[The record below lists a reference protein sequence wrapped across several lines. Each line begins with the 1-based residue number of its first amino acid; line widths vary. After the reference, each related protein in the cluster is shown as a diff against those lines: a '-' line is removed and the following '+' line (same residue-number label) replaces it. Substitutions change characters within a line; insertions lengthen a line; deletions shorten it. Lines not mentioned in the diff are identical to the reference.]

1 MNRPAATST
10 LQGLRLRENHLFFAL
25 TVLVGIIAG
34 LSAVLFALAIDRAGR
49 TLFGMDPTPLR
60 MFLIP
65 ASASLLAGVLLSKVF
80 PDVRGSGVPQ
90 TKAAFHL
97 QGGMIPLRVPLGK
110 FLMGVLCVGSGH
122 SMGREGPSVQ
132 IGAGLASVIGRWVG
146 LPPHRVRELVPVGA
160 AGALAAAFNTP
171 VAAVIFAL
179 EELIG
184 DLNAPLIGSTV
195 VASVA
200 AVMVERS
207 ILGNEPLF
215 HAPTYQLV
223 HPAELAAYAVLG
235 VVGGVLSLV
244 FCRTLLAVRQRTLS
258 LSPTRKML
266 LPALGGALIGVLII
280 FVPEVMGVGYEYIGQ
295 ALNGGL
301 LLQTLLLLCAVKM
314 VATLVSYTTGNAGG
328 IFAPSLYIG
337 AMAGGAVGTLTR
349 LVAPFPTADA
359 GAYALVGM
367 GALFAGIIRAPMTSV
382 FMIFEITQDYQI
394 LVPLMVAN
402 LLSFLI
408 SRRFQPL
415 PVYHAL
421 LAQDGVHLPATAGD
435 PLPER
440 WAAADAMRS
449 DVALLSPSATVADVV
464 SATAGRPERAFLVG
478 DGRQLAGVV
487 TAAGLRALMAD
498 GGSGHAIAHV
508 VQPVSHRLRPDDP
521 EDVVLSCVAG
531 SESPVPVLDV
541 ETGALLGVID
551 ATDVIRV
558 LATAADVGTLHEVSA
573 EGHR

>member
-1 MNRPAATST
+1 M
-10 LQGLRLRENHLFFAL
+10 G
-25 TVLVGIIAG
+25 VLAG
-34 LSAVLFALAIDRAGR
+34 LSAVLFSLAIDRAGR
-49 TLFGMDPTPLR
+49 TLFGFDPTPLR
-60 MFLIP
+60 LFLIP
-65 ASASLLAGVLLSKVF
+65 TGASLLAGVLLAKVF

-97 QGGMIPLRVPLGK
+97 HGGVIPLRVPIGK

-132 IGAGLASVIGRWVG
+132 IGAGLASAIGRWVG

-171 VAAVIFAL
+171 VAAVIFTL

-200 AVMVERS
+200 AVMVSRS

-215 HAPTYQLV
+215 HVPPYQLV

-235 VVGGVLSLV
+235 VVGGLLSLA
-244 FCRTLLAVRQRTLS
+244 FCRTLLLVRRRTLT
-258 LSPTRKML
+258 LSSGQKML
-266 LPALGGALIGVLII
+266 LPAVGGAIIGGLII
-280 FVPEVMGVGYEYIGQ
+280 FVPEVMGVGYEYIGE

-301 LLQTLLLLCAVKM
+301 VLRTLVLLCAAKL

-337 AMAGGAVGTLTR
+337 AMAGGAVGTLTQM
-349 LVAPFPTADA
+349 VAPFPTADV

-402 LLSFLI
+402 LLSYLI
-408 SRRFQPL
+408 SRHYQPL

-421 LAQDGVHLPATAGD
+421 LEQDGVHLPPAVPGETIEAWTAG
-435 PLPER
+435 E
-440 WAAADAMRS
+440 AMQR
-449 DVALLSPSATVADVV
+449 DVVWLSPVDTVADAVL
-464 SATAGRPERAFLVG
+464 ATRPRAERAFLVG
-478 DGRQLAGVV
+478 TVDRVAGVV
-487 TAAGLRALMAD
+487 TAEDLRAALA
-498 GGSGHAIAHV
+498 GGAGE
-508 VQPVSHRLRPDDP
+508 R
-521 EDVVLSCVAG
+521 EVAALIR
-531 SESPVPVLDV
+531 PVLPPLAASDPR
-541 ETGALLGVID
+541 D
-551 ATDVIRV
+551 RV
-558 LATAADVGTLHEVSA
+558 LARLIGEVGLVPVVNEAGQVLGTIESADVVRYLA
-573 EGHR
+573 ERAGAV